1 MFRLSR
7 ALFVAMV
14 SVLVFSGAV
23 LRSGPGAVTRAA
35 PGGRGRSRQMAHSS
49 CWILSFFTLRT
60 RIGLTDYF
68 VHHSLFCLSCFS
80 LLLWKNSRLKHFTLV
95 LIVG

>member
-14 SVLVFSGAV
+14 SVLVFSVA
-23 LRSGPGAVTRAA
+23 LRWGPGAVTRAA
-35 PGGRGRSRQMAHSS
+35 PGGRGRTRQMAHSS
-49 CWILSFFTLRT
+49 CWNNISFFTLRT

-68 VHHSLFCLSCFS
+68 VHHSLFVC
-80 LLLWKNSRLKHFTLV
+80 HALV
-95 LIVG
+95 FCCGRIRG